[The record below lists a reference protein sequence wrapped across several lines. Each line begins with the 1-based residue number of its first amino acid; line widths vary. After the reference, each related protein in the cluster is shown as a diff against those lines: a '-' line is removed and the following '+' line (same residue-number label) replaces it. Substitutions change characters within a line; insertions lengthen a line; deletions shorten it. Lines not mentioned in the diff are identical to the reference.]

1 MSTLTERFEA
11 TEATSVDCI
20 GLRGP
25 EPILTTAR
33 AARELAATGGLLEI
47 QADEPAFPIDL
58 KSWCRSTSA
67 ELLSIEERDHAF
79 RALVRVARNNG
90 PPSSRSAWG
99 SVRPG
104 SSAVPRTP
112 APPPVRT
119 PVPPPSYSGL
129 RITEPVTPGAVLL
142 DYRGRR
148 CPEPIVELAKAARQA
163 QGPLEVIADDP
174 AFPLDLKSWCRSSGA
189 ASEAISS
196 PAGLFRVIVYPKG
209 VSRTGLKATLVPG
222 APISD
227 APLAGRSAPP
237 EPAQAPPAQSQ
248 PAQSQPAA
256 SQPAHQDT
264 MPPAQVQLIAPAAAT
279 ASAAPAK
286 PEFTFAAGTPTAKL
300 DMRTLPADALEDE
313 LEQIGR
319 LRQGTGVTLFVPEGS
334 DQRALKWCTANGH
347 ELRSYAGDGRIDLVL
362 GKRAAIQPEVAPAP
376 ATTTAIVPAEKEGE
390 YDCALLVMHNDLE
403 CLLGAML
410 VANSAAAQGMRT
422 MVFFT
427 FWGLNLLR
435 GDRPNLNAPKQSAS
449 FMQTM
454 FKWMMP
460 KGPKRQGLGQLNF
473 GGMGASIMGGIMQ
486 KKNIQDLPKLI
497 KSAREQNVRFIACT
511 MSMEVMGISQ
521 RELEPYENLEF
532 GGVATFVE
540 AGRHAPL
547 TLVF

>member
-33 AARELAATGGLLEI
+33 AARELSATGGLLEI
-47 QADEPAFPIDL
+47 QADDAAFPIDL

-79 RALVRVARNNG
+79 RALVRVARSSG
-90 PPSSRSAWG
+90 PPSSRGAWG
-99 SVRPG
+99 SVRP
-104 SSAVPRTP
+104 SSPGAPRTP

-119 PVPPPSYSGL
+119 PVPPPASAPPRS
-129 RITEPVTPGAVLL
+129 TEPVTPGAQLL

-163 QGPLEVIADDP
+163 QGPLEVLADDP

-189 ASEAISS
+189 TSEPLSS
-196 PAGLFRVIVYPKG
+196 PAGLFRVVVYPKG
-209 VSRTGLKATLVPG
+209 VSRTNLKATLIPG
-222 APISD
+222 GAAISE
-227 APLAGRSAPP
+227 PPP
-237 EPAQAPPAQSQ
+237 EAQRPLPPPPPAAQ
-248 PAQSQPAA
+248 PQPA
-256 SQPAHQDT
+256 SQPPVQ
-264 MPPAQVQLIAPAAAT
+264 AQQAT
-279 ASAAPAK
+279 ASAPPK
-286 PEFTFAAGTPTAKL
+286 PDDFTFAPGTPTARL
-300 DMRTLPADALEDE
+300 DLRTLPADSLDE
-313 LEQIGR
+313 ELAQIGR
-319 LRQGTGVTLFVPEGS
+319 LRQGTGITLLVPEGS
-334 DQRALKWCTANGH
+334 DQRALRWCTTNGH
-347 ELRSYAGDGRIDLVL
+347 ELRSYAGGGRLDLVL
-362 GKRAAIQPEVAPAP
+362 GKRSESQPDIS
-376 ATTTAIVPAEKEGE
+376 TSQAIVPVRQEGE

-435 GDRPNLNAPKQSAS
+435 GDRPNLNAPKEKAS

-473 GGMGASIMGGIMQ
+473 GGMGASIMGGIMRN
-486 KKNIQDLPKLI
+486 KNIQDLPALI
-497 KSAREQNVRFIACT
+497 KGAREQNVRFVACT
-511 MSMEVMGISQ
+511 MSMAVMGISQ
-521 RELEPYENLEF
+521 RELEPYDNLEF

-540 AGRHAPL
+540 AGRNAPL